1 MKIIVIGAS
10 LSGKTTLI
18 RYLKSIANF
27 PILEIDEE
35 LTRLNGGTYPL
46 NNKYKHQVLT
56 PQIIKGVLERQQV
69 IFFTNTDY
77 FTNQDLKKAKKKGF
91 LIVQLDLSLEQLQKR
106 NENRVKVEGYSD
118 LSQWLDGMVKY
129 QTKTRKEG
137 LVDKVIN
144 ADQPTKSMARGVIG
158 LLN

>member
-18 RYLKSIANF
+18 RYLKTISNF
-27 PILEIDEE
+27 QILEIDEE
-35 LTRLNGGTYPL
+35 LTRLNGGIYPL
-46 NNKYKHQVLT
+46 NNKYKYQVLT

-91 LIVQLDLSLEQLQKR
+91 LIVQLNLSLEQLQKR
-106 NENRVKVEGYSD
+106 NENRVKDEGYSD

-129 QTKTRKEG
+129 QTETRKEG
-137 LVDKVIN
+137 LVNKVIN
-144 ADQPTKSMARGVIG
+144 ADQPTKSIAKELVG